1 MSYELGIIATR
12 EFSYSEQSGCFQ
24 CKIRVCLPAGAEGL
38 LLRELR
44 GNVHYIGELLK
55 DDWGYVAK
63 GSFTG
68 FRFRETTIGA
78 ASSEE
83 IRRAAAEKVSE
94 LRDQIEEVYKL
105 NYLASKAVPKY
116 REAGFVIC
124 ALPDY
129 EDDDYVGADEYEG

>member
-1 MSYELGIIATR
+1 MSYELGIRATR

-24 CKIRVCLPAGAEGL
+24 CRIRVYLPAGAEGL

-83 IRRAAAEKVSE
+83 IQWESYNKAME
-94 LRDQIEEVYKL
+94 LREQIEAVYQL
-105 NYLASKAVPKY
+105 NYLASKAVPKN
-116 REAGFVIC
+116 REDAFVIC

-129 EDDDYVGADEYEG
+129 EGDEG

>member
-1 MSYELGIIATR
+1 MSYELGIRATR

-24 CKIRVCLPAGAEGL
+24 CKIRVYLPAGAEGL

-44 GNVHYIGELLK
+44 GNLHYIGELLK

-78 ASSEE
+78 ASSGE
-83 IRRAAAEKVSE
+83 IRKDASNKVHA
-94 LRDQIEEVYKL
+94 LREQIEAVYQL
-105 NYLASKAVPKY
+105 NYLASKAVPKN
-116 REAGFVIC
+116 REDAFVIC

-129 EDDDYVGADEYEG
+129 EDDDYEGDEGYEG